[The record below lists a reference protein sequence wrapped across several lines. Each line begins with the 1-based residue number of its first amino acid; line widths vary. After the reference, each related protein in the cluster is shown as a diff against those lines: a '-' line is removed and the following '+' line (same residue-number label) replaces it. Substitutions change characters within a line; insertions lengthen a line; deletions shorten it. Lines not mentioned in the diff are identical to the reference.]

1 MQVVATEQG
10 EQKGLTYLVPMI
22 ADEPGQLLNQNPV
35 TITGT
40 IFAQTIQIGNQ
51 YQPLVGG
58 DTHYGVDWETGIDTG
73 NGGLVQFTHNSLTRF
88 QKSVISDIDFKGTAA
103 QVTIAADANVG
114 EGATG
119 GNIINSVAEGNNT
132 LNFAGLPEI

>member
-1 MQVVATEQG
+1 MASGKREIALDTG
-10 EQKGLTYLVPMI
+10 SGNGTGGTKRLNIFSTDGI

-73 NGGLVQFTHNSLTRF
+73 NGGLV
-88 QKSVISDIDFKGTAA
+88 
-103 QVTIAADANVG
+103 
-114 EGATG
+114 
-119 GNIINSVAEGNNT
+119 
-132 LNFAGLPEI
+132 